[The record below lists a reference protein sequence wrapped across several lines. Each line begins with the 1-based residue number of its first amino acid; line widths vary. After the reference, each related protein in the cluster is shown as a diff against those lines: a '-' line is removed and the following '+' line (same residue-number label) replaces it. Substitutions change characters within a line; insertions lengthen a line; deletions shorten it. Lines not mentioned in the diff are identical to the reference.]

1 MKKNIFFYAALAA
14 VTALAAVSCT
24 KQENNPKPQGAT
36 GYYVLNNG
44 SFKMNNSSVT
54 VYNSDEKVTA
64 AGVFASAN
72 GKGLGDTA
80 QDILVSGDDVFISVN
95 VSKIIFVTD
104 RDLKIKKEIV
114 AKLPDGT
121 ALSPRYLAQG
131 PEGKVYVTYYE
142 GYLGEISASD
152 YSVRVTPV
160 GASPEGCAYSS
171 GRVFVSNSG
180 GANYPNYE
188 KTVSVVD
195 AESLRESDRIEVN
208 VNPATM
214 VASGEIIYLFS
225 LGDYGASP
233 AKVQSISATS
243 LEIKDLDCTSPTAI
257 ALSGNTLYV
266 MCGGYAADYTPLPAT
281 IYKYNAADGKRIGKF
296 VTDGTSLPKAYS
308 LSATDDFVWVGCS
321 DYKNNGDMYVFTK
334 DGNLYDKFDTQGINP
349 IKVAAR

>member
-14 VTALAAVSCT
+14 VTVLAAVSCT

-44 SFKMNNSSVT
+44 SFN
-54 VYNSDEKVTA
+54 
-64 AGVFASAN
+64 
-72 GKGLGDTA
+72 
-80 QDILVSGDDVFISVN
+80 VFISVN

-121 ALSPRYLAQG
+121 TLSPRYLAQG

-214 VASGEIIYLFS
+214 VASGDIIYLFS
-225 LGDYGASP
+225 IGDYGASP
-233 AKVQSISATS
+233 AKVQSIRATS
-243 LEIKDLDCTSPTAI
+243 LEVKDLECTSPTAI

-266 MCGGYAADYTPLPAT
+266 MCGGYAA
-281 IYKYNAADGKRIGKF
+281 G
-296 VTDGTSLPKAYS
+296 
-308 LSATDDFVWVGCS
+308 GCS
-321 DYKNNGDMYVFTK
+321 DYKTNGDMYVFTK
-334 DGNLYDKFDTQGINP
+334 DGKLYDKFDSQGINP